1 MQLTLFLQNTSWLL
15 VENVLK
21 TDKYPNYYCPNMGDQ
36 LKIACGAFGAISL
49 DKQPVFPYIYWGLRA
64 QNHRGHQSHGFLT
77 QNNGKFHIHRSLD
90 LVPKIKT
97 SAIQEWFGRLPG
109 HVGVGNVRYTT
120 SGKSD
125 EKSLIKGTQPV
136 TASKNGLKLAISFNG
151 NVVNTF
157 QIRREI
163 VSHFPHFSY
172 ECDAE
177 LLCHKLMIELL
188 KSKNLT
194 SAVKACMQD
203 VDGAFSVTGITQNGD
218 FFAFK
223 DPHGIRPLCAGHSE
237 DGSIYVF
244 SSETVSLD
252 INGFKRDFELEPG
265 ELVTVT
271 ENGFKRQKLVNG
283 DRKAFCAFEFA
294 YFARPDSR
302 FDDKYVYEIR
312 EEFGRNLVREN
323 PQIVKDADIILS
335 VPETGDDPALGVHEE
350 SGLRWERASRRH
362 RYVTERAFLLLSRER
377 QSTIDRKIN
386 ILAPKINGKRIIVT
400 EDSIVRGDTTKVIVE
415 KLRKM
420 GAKKV
425 YLFVTFPC
433 ITGPCFYGIDMATYG
448 QLIGSKHNAEEIAKI
463 IGADAVCYQ
472 SIEGL
477 VKATGFK
484 QDQLCTA
491 CVTGKYPTPLAQ
503 KLAAEMKERF
513 LGGYEEIG
521 RLYENEEAYEK
532 ARISAK

>member
-1 MQLTLFLQNTSWLL
+1 
-15 VENVLK
+15 
-21 TDKYPNYYCPNMGDQ
+21 MGDQ
-36 LKIACGAFGAISL
+36 LKIACGVFAAINYEN
-49 DKQPVFPYIYWGLRA
+49 QPIFPYVYWGLRA

-77 QNNGKFHIHRSLD
+77 YSDGKFHVHRSLD

-109 HVGVGNVRYTT
+109 NLGIGNVRYTT

-136 TASKNGLKLAISFNG
+136 TVSKNGLKLAVSFNG

-157 QIRREI
+157 QVNKEI
-163 VSHFPHFSY
+163 GTEFPQFSY

-177 LLCHKLMIELL
+177 LICHKLIVGLL
-188 KSKNLT
+188 KGKDLS
-194 SAVKACMQD
+194 SAVKSCMQE
-203 VDGAFSVTGITQNGD
+203 VDGAFSVAGITQDGS

-223 DPHGIRPLCAGHSE
+223 DPHGIRPLCAGHSP
-237 DGSIYVF
+237 DGSTYAF

-252 INGFKRDFELEPG
+252 INGFIRDFELEPG
-265 ELVTVT
+265 EFVTVT
-271 ENGFKRQKLVNG
+271 KEGFKRRKLVNG
-283 DRKAFCAFEFA
+283 ERKAFCAFEYA

-323 PQIVKDADIILS
+323 LDVVKNADMVLS
-335 VPETGDDPALGVHEE
+335 VPETGDDSALGVHEA

-362 RYVTERAFLLLSRER
+362 RYVTERAFLLLSKER

-386 ILAPKINGKRIIVT
+386 ILAPKIDGKHIIVT

-415 KLRKM
+415 KLRRM

-425 YLFVTFPC
+425 YLFVTFPR
-433 ITGPCFYGIDMATYG
+433 IIGPCLYGIDMATYG
-448 QLIGSKHNAEEIAKI
+448 QLIGSKHTPEEIAKI

-477 VKATGFK
+477 VRATGAAR
-484 QDQLCTA
+484 DQLCMA
-491 CVTGKYPTPLAQ
+491 CITGKYPTPLAQ
-503 KLAAEMKERF
+503 KIADTMKKRF
-513 LGGYEEIG
+513 MEGHEETG
-521 RLYENEEAYEK
+521 RLYEIEELYEQVQSTTK
-532 ARISAK
+532 